1 MSMPTRLLTELTEQP
16 EDESANVGKDRVGS
30 PQPGSKVTPP
40 VRVTCLT
47 ITIAMGTSS
56 GLGSGALG
64 FLLHLGQ
71 LLSACL
77 PSLLH
82 GHWSECAV
90 DIPEEG
96 ALCVTCCCLRLPQLF
111 STCVASSLV
120 TDMGVG
126 KGAIVLP
133 YGPYQDWAVAATA
146 FSCLTSVLYATE
158 VACTWNGYK
167 ITNTT
172 CYVLTVPGLLK
183 VLETFVAG
191 VIFAFLGNTSL
202 YLHQPA
208 LEWCV
213 AVHSICFILAAV
225 TALLNMGKWEHRPPV
240 EAVIVIL
247 SVILYVSTLVLWPLY
262 QFSEELGGQPQ
273 RPRDGDCRDDL
284 TYDMCA

>member
-1 MSMPTRLLTELTEQP
+1 MEPKMSREQKG
-16 EDESANVGKDRVGS
+16 EHRVH
-30 PQPGSKVTPP
+30 P
-40 VRVTCLT
+40 
-47 ITIAMGTSS
+47 
-56 GLGSGALG
+56 
-64 FLLHLGQ
+64 
-71 LLSACL
+71 
-77 PSLLH
+77 
-82 GHWSECAV
+82 V

-262 QFSEELGGQPQ
+262 QFSELGGQPQ